1 MSNDSSDE
9 DEEIE
14 LTFDMTKTAIVET
27 TTLTHETSDTETL
40 EDTYASLGVTFLEL
54 TSQMQNVMKEVTST
68 SGKSIPSFFML
79 LNVYYIKRDKRTNLK
94 FQWKPVNVIIFWTSY
109 FYHLI
114 RLIIITDCFS
124 ITSLLLMEQMK
135 SE

>member
-1 MSNDSSDE
+1 MIVDIVPQESMSNDSSDE

-27 TTLTHETSDTETL
+27 SPTTSTHETSDTETL

-68 SGKSIPSFFML
+68 SGKSIPSFSTF
-79 LNVYYIKRDKRTNLK
+79 VIYIES
-94 FQWKPVNVIIFWTSY
+94 Q
-109 FYHLI
+109 
-114 RLIIITDCFS
+114 
-124 ITSLLLMEQMK
+124 
-135 SE
+135 